1 MEVHLCD
8 CSLCLILGISLA
20 VVIICLLVY
29 FCVEKILAHKK
40 NIAMMKLSYEK
51 EMKEEEWERKKEWEK
66 LIKDSSSPKAES
78 GAKGNEEELKK
89 KIKDLEEQL
98 KKATRLDLERM
109 ALLVHFSAN
118 KTELWTQEKADQ
130 VIEQVKNTHE
140 AIKKYLEFKP

>member
-1 MEVHLCD
+1 MEVYWCD
-8 CSLCLILGISLA
+8 NSLCLVLNISLVA
-20 VVIICLLVY
+20 VIICLLAY
-29 FCVEKILAHKK
+29 FCVRKILEHKK
-40 NIAMMKLSYEK
+40 NIVEMKLSHEK
-51 EMKEEEWERKKEWEK
+51 KMKEEEWERKKEWEK

-78 GAKGNEEELKK
+78 GAKGNEEELKE